1 MIDTEVI
8 QSNKK
13 YEAKSACCFH
23 GFCMFL
29 ICFVLFCGF
38 LFPLKSATSA
48 PLRRSVGCALGAPG
62 TGPGRG
68 FFLRLLKG
76 GDGFNSCNFVQW
88 MYRSRSRPVRLDHV
102 YIYIYIINNWFRADV
117 KKEHLMM
124 EELEGHWDAVGFF
137 IRMMIHMVWL
147 PSQNCQCLWLSF
159 VGWDS
164 NQ

>member
-48 PLRRSVGCALGAPG
+48 PLRRSVGCALGALG

-102 YIYIYIINNWFRADV
+102 YIYIHHQQLIQSWCEERTSDDGRARGA
-117 KKEHLMM
+117 L
-124 EELEGHWDAVGFF
+124 GCSRFYF
-137 IRMMIHMVWL
+137 IRMMIHMLWL
-147 PSQNCQCLWLSF
+147 PSQNCQCLWLCF